1 MRGCQGIG
9 SPYIILGK
17 RYEKMRI
24 AACDDDVKFLQELS
38 NLLNQYGEENHCN
51 IEYKI
56 YTNPLELVSQI
67 EKGIHYDVIL
77 LDVFMPGI
85 NGIQCAKDIRT
96 FDNYVKIIFLTSS
109 TEFAVE
115 SYSVRAYQ
123 YLLKPVQKENLF
135 FTLKLLEKESEMVE
149 RNIFVFKSKNGIV
162 KISLP
167 KLEYCEVINR
177 KIILHLSNGEECE
190 CNLRM
195 NELEE
200 KLQNCKMFLKP
211 HRSFLVN
218 MDYIQTLTTH
228 SIIMECGVKIPV
240 PREKY
245 AQIKQVYMEYIFQSS
260 DSIIL
265 GNTEK

>member
-1 MRGCQGIG
+1 
-9 SPYIILGK
+9 
-17 RYEKMRI
+17 MRI
-24 AACDDDVKFLQELS
+24 AACDDDLLFLQELS
-38 NLLNQYGEENHCN
+38 SLLNQYGEENRCN
-51 IEYKI
+51 IEYKT
-56 YTNPLELVSQI
+56 YTNPLELVTQI
-67 EKGIHYDVIL
+67 EKGMHYDVVL

-96 FDNYVKIIFLTSS
+96 FDSFVKIIFLTSS

-123 YLLKPVQKENLF
+123 YLLKPIQKENLF
-135 FTLKLLEKESEMVE
+135 LTLKLLEKEAEAVE
-149 RNIFVFKSKNGIV
+149 KNIFVLKSKTGIT
-162 KISLP
+162 KIALS

-177 KIILHLSNGEECE
+177 KIILHMKNGEECE
-190 CNLRM
+190 CNIRM

-200 KLQNCKMFLKP
+200 KLKNFGMFLKP
-211 HRSFLVN
+211 HRSFLIN

-245 AQIKQVYMEYIFQSS
+245 AQIKQAYMEYVFQSS

-265 GNTEK
+265 GSQ

>member
-1 MRGCQGIG
+1 
-9 SPYIILGK
+9 
-17 RYEKMRI
+17 MRI
-24 AACDDDVKFLQELS
+24 AACDDDVQFLQELS
-38 NLLNQYGEENHCN
+38 GLLSEYGDKEHCN

-56 YTNPLELVSQI
+56 YTNPLELVNQM

-96 FDNYVKIIFLTSS
+96 YDNFVKIIFLTSS

-123 YLLKPVQKENLF
+123 YLLKPIQKESLF
-135 FTLKLLEKESEMVE
+135 LTLKLLEKESEIAQ
-149 RNIFVFKSKNGIV
+149 RNIFVIKSKNGIT
-162 KISLP
+162 KIVLS

-177 KIILHLSNGEECE
+177 KIILHLINGEECE

-200 KLQNCKMFLKP
+200 KLRNFGMFLKP

-218 MDYIQTLTTH
+218 MDYIQTLTAY
-228 SIIMECGVKIPV
+228 SIIMENGAKIPI
-240 PREKY
+240 PRGKY
-245 AQIKQVYMEYIFQSS
+245 AVIKQAYMKYVFENFN
-260 DSIIL
+260 SIIL
-265 GNTEK
+265 RKPES

>member
-1 MRGCQGIG
+1 
-9 SPYIILGK
+9 
-17 RYEKMRI
+17 MRI
-24 AACDDDVKFLQELS
+24 AACDDDLKFLQELS
-38 NLLNQYGEENHCN
+38 GLLNQYGEEYHCN
-51 IEYKI
+51 IEYKT

-85 NGIQCAKDIRT
+85 NGIQCAKDIRM
-96 FDNYVKIIFLTSS
+96 FDNFVKIVFLTSS
-109 TEFAVE
+109 TEFAIE
-115 SYSVRAYQ
+115 SYAVRAYQ
-123 YLLKPVQKENLF
+123 YILKPVQKENLF
-135 FTLKLLEKESEMVE
+135 LTLRLLEKEAETME
-149 RNIFVFKSKNGIV
+149 KNIFVLKSKTGIT
-162 KISLP
+162 KISLS

-200 KLQNCKMFLKP
+200 KLKNFEMFLKP
-211 HRSFLVN
+211 HRSFLIN
-218 MDYIQTLTTH
+218 MDYIQTMTTH
-228 SIIMECGVKIPV
+228 SIIMECGMKIPV

-245 AQIKQVYMEYIFQSS
+245 AQIKQAYMEYVFQSS

-265 GNTEK
+265 GNLES

>member
-1 MRGCQGIG
+1 
-9 SPYIILGK
+9 
-17 RYEKMRI
+17 MRI

-38 NLLNQYGEENHCN
+38 GLLNAYGEENSCS

-56 YTNPLELVSQI
+56 YTNPFELVTQV
-67 EKGIHYDVIL
+67 EKGLHYDAVL

-85 NGIQCAKDIRT
+85 NGMQCAKDIRT
-96 FDNYVKIIFLTSS
+96 YDNLVKIIFLTSS

-115 SYSVRAYQ
+115 SYSVKAYQ
-123 YLLKPVQKENLF
+123 YLLKPLNKDNLF
-135 FTLKLLEKESEMVE
+135 MTLKALEKEIETTE
-149 RNIFVFKSKNGIV
+149 YHNFVFRSKTGIT
-162 KISLP
+162 KIALS

-177 KIILHLSNGEECE
+177 KLVLRLNNGDECE

-200 KLQNCKMFLKP
+200 KLKDFGMFLKP

-218 MDYIQTLTTH
+218 MNHIQTLNTH
-228 SIIMECGVKIPV
+228 SIIMECGMKIPV

-245 AQIKQVYMEYIFQSS
+245 AQIKQIYMEYIFHSV
-260 DSIIL
+260 DTVVL
-265 GNTEK
+265 GNIDN

>member
-1 MRGCQGIG
+1 M
-9 SPYIILGK
+9 K
-17 RYEKMRI
+17 I
-24 AACDDDVKFLQELS
+24 AACDDDLLFLKELS

-51 IEYKI
+51 VEYKI

-77 LDVFMPGI
+77 LDIFMPGI
-85 NGIQCAKDIRT
+85 NGIQCAKDIHT
-96 FDNYVKIIFLTSS
+96 FDNFVKIIFLTSS
-109 TEFAVE
+109 TEFALE

-135 FTLKLLEKESEMVE
+135 YTLRLLEKETEVVE
-149 RNIFVFKSKNGIV
+149 KNVFVVKSKNGIT
-162 KISLP
+162 KISLS

-177 KIILHLSNGEECE
+177 KIILHLVNGEECE

-200 KLQNCKMFLKP
+200 KLKIFGMFLKP
-211 HRSFLVN
+211 HRSFLIN
-218 MDYIQTLTTH
+218 MDHIQTLTTH

-245 AQIKQVYMEYIFQSS
+245 VQIKQAYMEYIFRSS
-260 DSIIL
+260 DSIVL
-265 GNTEK
+265 GNVES

>member
-1 MRGCQGIG
+1 
-9 SPYIILGK
+9 
-17 RYEKMRI
+17 MRI
-24 AACDDDVKFLQELS
+24 AACDDDLKFLQELS
-38 NLLNQYGEENHCN
+38 GLLNRYCEEYNCN
-51 IEYKI
+51 IEYKT

-96 FDNYVKIIFLTSS
+96 YDNFVKIIFLTSS

-123 YLLKPVQKENLF
+123 YLLKPIQKENLF
-135 FTLKLLEKESEMVE
+135 LTLKLLEKESEITE
-149 RNIFVFKSKNGIV
+149 QNIFVVKSKTGIT
-162 KISLP
+162 KIALS

-177 KIILHLSNGEECE
+177 KIILHLTNGEECE

-200 KLQNCKMFLKP
+200 KLKNFGMFLKP
-211 HRSFLVN
+211 HRSFLIN
-218 MDYIQTLTTH
+218 MDYVQTLTTH

-245 AQIKQVYMEYIFQSS
+245 AQIKQAYMEYVFQAS
-260 DSIIL
+260 DSVIL
-265 GNTEK
+265 GKLES

>member
-1 MRGCQGIG
+1 
-9 SPYIILGK
+9 
-17 RYEKMRI
+17 MRI
-24 AACDDDVKFLQELS
+24 AACDDDLKFLQELS
-38 NLLNQYGEENHCN
+38 GLLNQYGEEYHCN
-51 IEYKI
+51 IEYKT

-85 NGIQCAKDIRT
+85 NGIQCAKDIRM
-96 FDNYVKIIFLTSS
+96 FDNFVKIVFLTSS
-109 TEFAVE
+109 TEFAIE
-115 SYSVRAYQ
+115 SYAVRAYQ
-123 YLLKPVQKENLF
+123 YILKPVQKENLF
-135 FTLKLLEKESEMVE
+135 LTLRLLEKVAETVE
-149 RNIFVFKSKNGIV
+149 KNIFVLKSKTGIT
-162 KISLP
+162 KISLS

-200 KLQNCKMFLKP
+200 KLKNFEMFLKP
-211 HRSFLVN
+211 HRSFLIN
-218 MDYIQTLTTH
+218 MDYIQTMTTH
-228 SIIMECGVKIPV
+228 CIIMECGMKIPV

-245 AQIKQVYMEYIFQSS
+245 AQIKQAYMEYVFQSS

-265 GNTEK
+265 GKLES

>member
-1 MRGCQGIG
+1 
-9 SPYIILGK
+9 
-17 RYEKMRI
+17 MRI
-24 AACDDDVKFLQELS
+24 AACDDDLKFLQELS
-38 NLLNQYGEENHCN
+38 GLLNQYGEEYNCN
-51 IEYKI
+51 IEYKT

-67 EKGIHYDVIL
+67 ERGIHYDVIL

-96 FDNYVKIIFLTSS
+96 FDNFVKIVFLTSS
-109 TEFAVE
+109 AEFAVE
-115 SYSVRAYQ
+115 SYAVRAYQ
-123 YLLKPVQKENLF
+123 YLLKPIQKENLF
-135 FTLKLLEKESEMVE
+135 LTLRLLEKEAETVE
-149 RNIFVFKSKNGIV
+149 RNIFVLKSKAGIT
-162 KISLP
+162 KISLS

-177 KIILHLSNGEECE
+177 KIRLHLSNGEECE

-200 KLQNCKMFLKP
+200 KLKDFKMFLKP
-211 HRSFLVN
+211 HRSFLIN

-228 SIIMECGVKIPV
+228 NIIMECGMKIPV

-245 AQIKQVYMEYIFQSS
+245 AQIKQAYMEYVFQSS

-265 GNTEK
+265 GNPEN

>member
-1 MRGCQGIG
+1 
-9 SPYIILGK
+9 
-17 RYEKMRI
+17 MRI
-24 AACDDDVKFLQELS
+24 ATCDDDVKFLQELS
-38 NLLNQYGEENHCN
+38 GLLNEYGEENSYN
-51 IEYKI
+51 IEYKT

-67 EKGIHYDVIL
+67 ERGVHFDVIL

-96 FDNYVKIIFLTSS
+96 FDNFVKIIFLTSS

-123 YLLKPVQKENLF
+123 YLLKPIQKESLF
-135 FTLKLLEKESEMVE
+135 LILKLLEKESETIDK
-149 RNIFVFKSKNGIV
+149 NIFVLKSKTGIT
-162 KISLP
+162 KISLS

-177 KIILHLSNGEECE
+177 KIILHLMNGEECE

-200 KLQNCKMFLKP
+200 KLKNFGMFLKP
-211 HRSFLVN
+211 HRSFLIN
-218 MDYIQTLTTH
+218 MDYIQTMTTH
-228 SIIMECGVKIPV
+228 SIIMECGMKIPV

-245 AQIKQVYMEYIFQSS
+245 AQIKQAYMEYVFQSS

-265 GNTEK
+265 GNPEN